1 MRGVFLAPKD
11 ENIATEFTEFT
22 ERRFSSQTQHARRFP
37 SILSGSLWLETEFTE
52 VTERRFSS
60 QTQHRRRFP
69 SILSGSLCSLWLET
83 EWLKTEFTEV
93 TERRFSSQTQHRRRF
108 PSILSVLSVLSV
120 AQISIPLV
128 SNATQ
133 GRIQSS
139 RSQKKTLAGDCFGRC
154 APSQGHFANY
164 QVVRY
169 LFNVWNEQLTTS
181 FERCFQGTCLGFTC
195 IGTNFPV

>member
-11 ENIATEFTEFT
+11 ENNA
-22 ERRFSSQTQHARRFP
+22 
-37 SILSGSLWLETEFTE
+37 TEFTE

-60 QTQHRRRFP
+60 QTQHTQGFP
-69 SILSGSLCSLWLET
+69 SVPSCSL
-83 EWLKTEFTEV
+83 WLKTEFTEV

-139 RSQKKTLAGDCFGRC
+139 RSQKTTLAGDCFSRC
-154 APSQGHFANY
+154 ALSQ
-164 QVVRY
+164 
-169 LFNVWNEQLTTS
+169 
-181 FERCFQGTCLGFTC
+181 
-195 IGTNFPV
+195 